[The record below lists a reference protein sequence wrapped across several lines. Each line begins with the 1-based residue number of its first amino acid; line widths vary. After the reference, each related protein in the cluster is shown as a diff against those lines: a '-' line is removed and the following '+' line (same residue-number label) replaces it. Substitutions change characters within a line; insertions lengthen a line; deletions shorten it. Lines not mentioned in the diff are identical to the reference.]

1 MRILILGAGAV
12 GGYYGARLIQ
22 VGADVTFLVRPE
34 KQRLLKKN
42 GLVIETPEETLTF
55 QPATV
60 TKDCLNSDVDL
71 VVLTPKSYDF
81 AEAVE
86 VVKVIQGKPFLL
98 PFLNGIDHLHQMDR
112 LFGKERVMAGAAYVS
127 TTLTADGSVQ
137 QLRDDPSF
145 VFGARH
151 ESQKNVAENLHNL
164 CSTSAFESIL
174 SLQIEQALWDK
185 WAVLATLAGMT
196 TLMRAS
202 MGRVTD
208 CRFGKE
214 ATTTMYD
221 ECCGVAEKSGYPI
234 SVDVKD
240 RALSILSEKGSK
252 LTASMLRDLERNQ
265 KTEYEHILGSMVDY
279 AKSVG
284 ASCTSLILS
293 YTQMDIRDQERN
305 LKNSELV

>member
-22 VGADVTFLVRPE
+22 AGADVTFLVRPE
-34 KQRLLKKN
+34 KQRLLRKN
-42 GLVIETPEETLTF
+42 GLVIETSDETVKLN
-55 QPATV
+55 PATV
-60 TKDCLNSDVDL
+60 TKESLNSEVDL

-81 AEAVE
+81 AEAIE

-127 TTLTADGSVQ
+127 TTLTADGAVQ

-151 ESQKNVAENLHNL
+151 ESQKNVAEKLHNL
-164 CSTSAFESIL
+164 CDKSAFKSIL
-174 SLQIEQALWDK
+174 SLQIEQALWEK

-202 MGRVTD
+202 MGKITN
-208 CRFGKE
+208 CRFGVE
-214 ATTTMYD
+214 ATTKMYD

-234 SVDVKD
+234 SADATD
-240 RALSILSEKGSK
+240 RALSVLLEKGSK
-252 LTASMLRDLERNQ
+252 LTASMLRDLELNQ

-284 ASCTSLILS
+284 APCTSLILS
-293 YTQMDIRDQERN
+293 YTQMNIRDKEIN
-305 LKNSELV
+305 

>member
-145 VFGARH
+145 LFGARH
-151 ESQKNVAENLHNL
+151 KSQKNITENLHKL

-185 WAVLATLAGMT
+185 WVVLATLAGMT

-202 MGRVTD
+202 MGRITD
-208 CRFGKE
+208 CRFGIE

-221 ECCGVAEKSGYPI
+221 ECCGVAQKSGYPI

-240 RALSILSEKGSK
+240 RALSILLEKGSK
-252 LTASMLRDLERNQ
+252 LTASMLRDLDLNQ

-284 ASCTSLILS
+284 APCTSLILS
-293 YTQMDIRDQERN
+293 YTQMDIRDRGRN
-305 LKNSELV
+305 VKKSGGV

>member
-42 GLVIETPEETLTF
+42 GLVIERSDETVKLN
-55 QPATV
+55 PATV
-60 TKDCLNSDVDL
+60 TKDSLNGDVDL

-81 AEAVE
+81 AEAIE

-145 VFGARH
+145 LFGARH
-151 ESQKNVAENLHNL
+151 ESQKNIAANLHKL

-174 SLQIEQALWDK
+174 SLQINRHFG
-185 WAVLATLAGMT
+185 TN
-196 TLMRAS
+196 
-202 MGRVTD
+202 GR
-208 CRFGKE
+208 C
-214 ATTTMYD
+214 
-221 ECCGVAEKSGYPI
+221 
-234 SVDVKD
+234 
-240 RALSILSEKGSK
+240 L
-252 LTASMLRDLERNQ
+252 Q
-265 KTEYEHILGSMVDY
+265 H
-279 AKSVG
+279 
-284 ASCTSLILS
+284 
-293 YTQMDIRDQERN
+293 
-305 LKNSELV
+305 